1 MTMVEEPTPAEESG
15 KAEPEGTVTDES
27 TTAEAGEM
35 TETTAVHA
43 VATET
48 PAPDESPDVEAA
60 ATGAVATEVA
70 PGSAPPEDDD
80 PLSIDEE
87 GFDWYAIHT
96 YSSYENKVK
105 QLIEHRTALEG
116 LRDVVRRVVIPTESV
131 VEIKGG
137 KKRTTQRTLMPGYL
151 IVQMK
156 TCEEAFNLVKS
167 VKGVSSFVGD
177 GNAPT
182 PLTHDEVANL
192 ISIMQDKAD
201 KPKPK
206 MLFSKGDQIKVIEG
220 PFANF
225 VGHIE
230 GMDGEKGKL
239 TVMVSIFGR
248 LTPVELDVLQVEAV

>member
-1 MTMVEEPTPAEESG
+1 MTMVEEPTPTEESDNVE
-15 KAEPEGTVTDES
+15 AEGSVTDES
-27 TTAEAGEM
+27 AAPEVGEM
-35 TETTAVHA
+35 TETSVVQA

-48 PAPDESPDVEAA
+48 AAPDEAPEAETA
-60 ATGAVATEVA
+60 ATETVATEA
-70 PGSAPPEDDD
+70 EPESAPPEDDD

-230 GMDGEKGKL
+230 GMDEEKGKL

-248 LTPVELDVLQVEAV
+248 LTPVELDVLQVEVV